1 MNDFE
6 TRQGRWPVIAVFLVL
21 AIALAAAAWQ
31 WIGAVNLEGG
41 DFAANSLLIQDAKKL
56 QLVHGNYSRVGF
68 NHPGPAILYAL
79 AAGELVFHDV
89 LHLVPSP
96 FSGQL
101 LAVCVY
107 NAAWLALIF
116 AMLRKMAG
124 GVAPALLFVSV
135 AMLVSTYF
143 DYQLFTGIWFPQLY
157 YLPFA
162 AALVAL
168 ARLADGEAD
177 MLHVLAVATGFL
189 INGHVSFV
197 ATLGVMLVVVL
208 FANAAVTLREPALR
222 VLSPRFVRTHWRALL
237 AACGILFLFL
247 VPLMIAT
254 LTDEVGPVT
263 LYRKFKD
270 ASHGNTLAQAL
281 EYVAVYWG
289 GGVGMAWGM
298 LLVLLM
304 LKGLPGVPVRLSRQ
318 FAIVFLAATAGLLY
332 YAKVGIDQL
341 AQQYIGMFYWAVPAL
356 AAALLVLAL
365 LGGVRRG
372 RPAVAASLL
381 ALAGVA
387 LTWQMA
393 HRLPTYA
400 RHFHLAGVQQLYE
413 QLRAVPGTGRIVLDL
428 DRSGFDGGEV
438 WSNALGLQAYAAR
451 RDPGLFCLN
460 LEWHV
465 SNTPAARCRPE
476 ELATPRRYV
485 VRGAESLAHGEADFV
500 GIGLA
505 FHRVGGPPVPS
516 RYLAGKTDPEA
527 LGALLGEG
535 WSDLGAGYA
544 WTIGPVAHL
553 RLPADARRGDSVTL
567 DMSAFVPVAEVRHQ
581 LRAYVN
587 GRPAGSWEFT
597 AEQLRKLVRLD
608 LGAGGAGPQDIELR
622 IADPKSPK
630 DLGLSQDDRKLGVS
644 LYAIRIREQ
653 P

>member
-6 TRQGRWPVIAVFLVL
+6 TRHARWPIFIVFAVL
-21 AIALAAAAWQ
+21 AVALASAAWQ
-31 WIGAVNLEGG
+31 WIGAVNFEGG

-79 AAGELVFHDV
+79 AAGELVFHDL
-89 LHLVPSP
+89 LHVVPSP

-116 AMLRKMAG
+116 AMVRRMAG

-135 AMLVSTYF
+135 AMLLSTVF

-168 ARLADGEAD
+168 ARLAYGEAD
-177 MLHVLAVATGFL
+177 MLRALAVATGFL

-208 FANAAVTLREPALR
+208 VVNAAVMSREPALR
-222 VLSPRFVRTHWRALL
+222 VLSPRFVRAHWRSLL

-247 VPLMIAT
+247 VPLAIAS
-254 LTDEVGPVT
+254 LTDEVGPIT

-270 ASHGNTLAQAL
+270 ASHGNTAQQAL
-281 EYVAVYWG
+281 DYVAVYWG
-289 GGVGMAWGM
+289 GGTGMVWGM

-304 LKGLPGVPVRLSRQ
+304 LKGLPGVPAKLSRQ
-318 FAIVFLAATAGLLY
+318 LAIAFLAATAGLLY
-332 YAKVGIDQL
+332 YAKAGIDQL

-356 AAALLVLAL
+356 AAALVVLAI
-365 LGGVRRG
+365 LGGVRAG
-372 RPAVAASLL
+372 RAAVAAAVL
-381 ALAGVA
+381 ALAGLA
-387 LTWQMA
+387 LTWQLA

-400 RHFHLAGVQQLYE
+400 RHFQLPGVQQLYA

-438 WSNALGLQAYAAR
+438 WSNTLALQAHAAR
-451 RDPGLFCLN
+451 REPGLFCVN
-460 LEWHV
+460 AEWHV

-505 FHRVGGPPVPS
+505 FHRVGGQSTPS

-527 LGALLGEG
+527 LGALLGSG
-535 WSDLGAGYA
+535 WSDLGSGFA
-544 WTIGPVAHL
+544 WSVGPVAHL
-553 RLPADARRGDSVTL
+553 RLPADARRGGSVTL
-567 DMSAFVPVAEVRHQ
+567 DMSAFVPLPEVRQHMQ
-581 LRAYVN
+581 AFVN
-587 GRPAGSWEFT
+587 GRLAGSWEFT
-597 AEQLRKLVRLD
+597 AEHHRQLVRLD
-608 LGAGGAGPQDIELR
+608 LGDGAAGAQDIELR

-653 P
+653 S